1 MRQDRMHV
9 PRSQHAPLSKRPPSP
24 ARKATSVQSL
34 RAQSVA
40 ALADQSVN
48 PVEQSGSARGP
59 GYSLASLP
67 ISPPDDLSPRDI
79 RQAAGQGIRTPASR
93 LPYAARIQ
101 QSFGHHD
108 ISGIQAH
115 LGSQAARSAEA
126 IRASAYTTGNHVVF
140 ARAADVRT
148 VAHEAAHVVQQ
159 RAGVRLAQGVGR
171 AGDRYEQ
178 HAEAVAQQVT
188 AGQSAEELLDQV
200 AGGHNESKGAI
211 TISAQLQPTVQNL
224 QYVQRTI
231 TGSGAPAIPALS
243 ATATGTPQ
251 EGDCGYFERRRAWSV
266 NPPVQGVIIQ
276 HIQRAFDVY
285 KVNDVNMLTSAEI
298 DDYVVSK
305 GSAPYATEND
315 YWELWEAEGSGTVK
329 DGGEDTFSL
338 CSIKGRGPSKNTT
351 RGTFTI
357 TGTAEFYPTTAAPS
371 TFGFNRGTVKAAG
384 GLFSMTSAPHGLPA
398 ASGGQ
403 LTHTA
408 TVEWDSTYN
417 EGTKQPDPYARYPTK
432 ASKTKSTG
440 YAIGKPKQK
449 RGYTNSKGLTI
460 LSVVT
465 ES

>member
-1 MRQDRMHV
+1 MHV
-9 PRSQHAPLSKRPPSP
+9 SHSQHPPLSKQPPSST
-24 ARKATSVQSL
+24 RKVTSIQSL
-34 RAQSVA
+34 SAQNVA
-40 ALADQSVN
+40 ASADQSVR
-48 PVEQSGSARGP
+48 PVEQSGPTRSL
-59 GYSLASLP
+59 GYSLSSLP
-67 ISPPDDLSPRDI
+67 ISSPDDLSPKDI

-115 LGSQAARSAEA
+115 LGPQATRSAGVM
-126 IRASAYTTGNHVVF
+126 RASAYTTGNHVVF
-140 ARAADVRT
+140 ARTVDVRT
-148 VAHEAAHVVQQ
+148 AAHEAAHVVQQ

-171 AGDRYEQ
+171 VGDMYEQ
-178 HAEAVAQQVT
+178 HAEAVARQVS
-188 AGQSAEELLDQV
+188 AGRSAEELLDRV
-200 AGGHNESKGAI
+200 AGDHNESKGAI
-211 TISAQLQPTVQNL
+211 NISAQLKPAVQNL
-224 QYVQRTI
+224 QYVQRVI
-231 TGSGAPAIPALS
+231 TGSGAPATPALS

-276 HIQRAFDVY
+276 HIQRTFDVY
-285 KVNDVNMLTSAEI
+285 KVKEGNKLTPAEI

-315 YWELWEAEGSGTVK
+315 YWELWEVEASGTIQ

-384 GLFSMTSAPHGLPA
+384 GLFSMASAPHGLPA
-398 ASGGQ
+398 ASGSQ
-403 LTHTA
+403 VTHTA

-417 EGTKQPDPYARYPTK
+417 EGKKQPDPYARYPTK
-432 ASKTKSTG
+432 ASKTKPTG
-440 YAIGKPKQK
+440 YAIGQPKQK
-449 RGYTNSKGLTI
+449 TGYTNPKGLTI